1 MKPANDN
8 TAFPPW
14 QDFAI
19 VAFAFAAV
27 ALAVRFL

>member
-19 VAFAFAAV
+19 VAVAFAIFTI
-27 ALAVRFL
+27 ALRFL